1 LHTTM
6 DLSSKTVTLPSAI
19 TDTITNKLPL
29 AGGTLTGTLNVTQA
43 STADTIKLT
52 RGTTAHNNMIKFVTG
67 STDKWIVGQ
76 RNDST
81 DHFRFYSYG
90 TSSDVLSIQ
99 TDGKVGIGLTSNF
112 GSKFN
117 VNSEMSL
124 GPDNNNRM
132 IIGSTS
138 GGVGSIGTIE
148 GGTASFST
156 MTFNGGNVGIG
167 TSSPSAKL
175 SVHETS
181 ATGTGILLTN
191 NNNTAGTYSDIKW
204 QYSASDSSYA
214 SGIRFK
220 QLNSS
225 HGGQL
230 EFFTDNTT
238 GAYTQRMTITENGN
252 VGIGIASPTAKLHV
266 NGDLLTN
273 DLILTN
279 MDREE
284 GPNEVDGTR
293 GHWCIQ
299 EGAEDLFLINRNT
312 GKKYKF
318 NITEVVE

>member
-1 LHTTM
+1 
-6 DLSSKTVTLPSAI
+6 
-19 TDTITNKLPL
+19 
-29 AGGTLTGTLNVTQA
+29 
-43 STADTIKLT
+43 
-52 RGTTAHNNMIKFVTG
+52 
-67 STDKWIVGQ
+67 
-76 RNDST
+76 
-81 DHFRFYSYG
+81 
-90 TSSDVLSIQ
+90 
-99 TDGKVGIGLTSNF
+99 
-112 GSKFN
+112 
-117 VNSEMSL
+117 
-124 GPDNNNRM
+124 
-132 IIGSTS
+132 
-138 GGVGSIGTIE
+138 
-148 GGTASFST
+148 
-156 MTFNGGNVGIG
+156 
-167 TSSPSAKL
+167 
-175 SVHETS
+175 
-181 ATGTGILLTN
+181 LTN

-204 QYSASDSSYA
+204 QYTASDSSYA